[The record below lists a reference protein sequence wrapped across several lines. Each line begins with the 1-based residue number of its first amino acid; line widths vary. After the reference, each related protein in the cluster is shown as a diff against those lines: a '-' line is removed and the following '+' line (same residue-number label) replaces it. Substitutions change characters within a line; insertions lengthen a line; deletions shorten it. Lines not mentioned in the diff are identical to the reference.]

1 MTSGYH
7 CSKISGLQQAFLTET
22 VICFVERWKKSMG
35 CRFVPECDHAQES
48 QTCQPFRYFLSYLQD
63 HGLLRPRNHGNQGNV
78 IQLLLLSMLF
88 IQSRSRLVPSRY
100 LSVLGGERRLGI
112 RLRRVQGLMGYFSFF
127 PSHETLRAPQ
137 PNPQSSLNPKNT

>member
-7 CSKISGLQQAFLTET
+7 CSKISGLQQSFLTET
-22 VICFVERWKKSMG
+22 AICIVEQWKKSMG

-78 IQLLLLSMLF
+78 IQRLLLSMLF

-112 RLRRVQGLMGYFSFF
+112 RLRRAQGLMGYFSFF

-137 PNPQSSLNPKNT
+137 PNSQSSLTPKNT

>member
-7 CSKISGLQQAFLTET
+7 CSKISGLQQSFLTET
-22 VICFVERWKKSMG
+22 AICFVERWKKSMG
-35 CRFVPECDHAQES
+35 CRFVPECDHALES

-88 IQSRSRLVPSRY
+88 IQSRSRLVPNRY
-100 LSVLGGERRLGI
+100 LGVLGVERRLGI
-112 RLRRVQGLMGYFSFF
+112 RLRRVQGLMGYFFFF

>member
-7 CSKISGLQQAFLTET
+7 CSKISGLQQSFLTET
-22 VICFVERWKKSMG
+22 AICFVERWKKSMG

-48 QTCQPFRYFLSYLQD
+48 QTCQRFRYFLSYLQD
-63 HGLLRPRNHGNQGNV
+63 HDLLRPRNHGNQGNV
-78 IQLLLLSMLF
+78 IQLLLLSILF

-112 RLRRVQGLMGYFSFF
+112 RLRRVQGFMGYFSFF